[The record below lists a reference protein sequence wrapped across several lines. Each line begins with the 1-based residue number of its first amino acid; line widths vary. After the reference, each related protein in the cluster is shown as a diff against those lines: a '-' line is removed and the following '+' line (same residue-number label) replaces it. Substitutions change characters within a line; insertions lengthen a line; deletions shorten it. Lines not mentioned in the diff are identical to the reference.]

1 MKTDSFNIII
11 TFHDAMLII
20 LGKIYSMKRVLSL
33 CIIFLLTSCAEL
45 QQIAEQTGYGV
56 TDTEISSGLK
66 EALQF
71 GIDKEVTKLAD
82 ENGFFKNELVRIGLP
97 PELQKVDK
105 TLRDVGLD
113 ALADE
118 GLKVL
123 NRAAEDAVSEAIPV
137 FANAV
142 TSITFADAR
151 NILMGSENAATMY
164 LENKT
169 TTELYSKFNPIISN
183 SLDKVGATQVWKN
196 IIDKYNTLPLTSK
209 VNPDLPDYVTNEA
222 LNGVFNMIAQEE
234 KDIRNSVAARTTSLL
249 KRVFALQDSY

>member
-20 LGKIYSMKRVLSL
+20 LGKIYSMKKVLSL

>member
-1 MKTDSFNIII
+1 
-11 TFHDAMLII
+11 MLII